1 MGDLSKKLAE
11 LAAFWNEVEERTK
24 ATEQLRSETVIPAIN
39 ELRYA
44 GRMFVDAWSV
54 QQKAA
59 PTEADIASVEEKI
72 IVARQYLINAD
83 HDAIDAAL
91 VYIYRNVKYA
101 VKRYRKGKISAHI
114 PDFLNKLDRIDEFEA
129 KIRASRKNREL
140 RNQIYQEIIPH
151 YEEMMALHIDLD
163 RAERHV
169 LRGEKISTYITRI
182 LACIGLVGSIASIVG
197 IIAAWDQIKAFITS

>member
-1 MGDLSKKLAE
+1 MGDLSKQLAE
-11 LAAFWNEVEERTK
+11 LAEFWNAVEERTK

-54 QQKAA
+54 QQKAN
-59 PTEADIASVEEKI
+59 PTAAEIASVEEKI

-114 PDFLNKLDRIDEFEA
+114 PDFLSKLDRIDEFEA
-129 KIRASRKNREL
+129 KIRASRKDREQ
-140 RNQIYQEIIPH
+140 RNQIYREIVPH
-151 YEEMMALHIDLD
+151 YEEMVKLHFDLD

-169 LRGEKISTYITRI
+169 LRGEKIFTYITQV
-182 LACIGLVGSIASIVG
+182 LAVIGFVGSIASIVG
-197 IIAAWDQIKAFITS
+197 IIIAWDQIKTFLAG